1 VARARRH
8 FPPGYSRHITRRCHK
23 GEFLLKF
30 EKDRKARV
38 SWLFE
43 AKKRFK
49 LHILNYMATSN
60 RMHLLVL
67 DGRKKEAIPKAS
79 HLTEKEEG
87 H

>member
-1 VARARRH
+1 MATARRH
-8 FPPGYSRHITRRCHK
+8 FLPGYSWHITHRCHK

-30 EKDRKARV
+30 EKDRKAWV
-38 SWLFE
+38 NWLFE

-49 LHILNYMATSN
+49 LHILNYMVTSN
-60 RMHLLVL
+60 RIHLLVL
-67 DGRKKEAIPKAS
+67 DGGKKEAIPKAS